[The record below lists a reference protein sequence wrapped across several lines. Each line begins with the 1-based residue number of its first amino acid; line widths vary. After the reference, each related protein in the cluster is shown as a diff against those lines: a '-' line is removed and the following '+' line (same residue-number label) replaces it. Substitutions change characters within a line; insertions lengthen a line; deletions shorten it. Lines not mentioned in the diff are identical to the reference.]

1 MNNKFIPIDFVE
13 ISDFVIIND
22 NQIEIPDIENKE
34 ENIEIPPFSPL
45 IDNETFKVKNLFS
58 EIKTQAER
66 QIAAKN
72 LGIDNIKI
80 QSATETEQGIV
91 YLTNTVNES
100 NKAITSNA
108 VYLELNKKQNT
119 IADIES
125 IREGAEKGKTAIQDK
140 ELQDAVKVEKERAE
154 NVENALDGKINNY
167 KQTVEEVVNNW
178 TDNTF
183 VIIESADEEIPD
195 VPEYITKID
204 LDNAITQALEDAVEQ
219 PIIQQT
225 ETTVAIAP
233 NVLNLWGEVA
243 TLDITLGEPK
253 EGIINEYMFQFT
265 SGATATTLIL
275 PADIKWLSEP
285 NVQANKTYQVS
296 IINNLGVIGEFS
308 HE

>member
-1 MNNKFIPIDFVE
+1 MSNKFIPIDFVE

-22 NQIEIPDIENKE
+22 NQIEIPDTENKE

-100 NKAITSNA
+100 NKAVTSNA

-154 NVENALDGKINNY
+154 NVENALDIKINNY
-167 KQTVEEVVNNW
+167 KQTVEEVVNDW
-178 TDNTF
+178 TNNTF

-195 VPEYITKID
+195 APEYITKID
-204 LDNAITQALEDAVEQ
+204 LDNAITQALEQRIVY
-219 PIIQQT
+219 PML
-225 ETTVAIAP
+225 TTVEIAP
-233 NVLNLWGEVA
+233 NVLYLWEEV
-243 TLDITLGEPK
+243 TSLNITLAEADATK
-253 EGIINEYMFQFT
+253 VNEYMFQFT
-265 SGATATTLIL
+265 SGATATTLVL
-275 PADIKWLSEP
+275 PADIKWVSAP

-296 IINNLGVIGEFS
+296 IINNLGVIGEFCN
-308 HE
+308 E